1 MLKKKVLI
9 IMVVIVAIIVGVIA
23 YFSVSDL
30 QQENKIKTELTEISE
45 LANAENIDMDKINA
59 KLNSTVT
66 KGEYAI
72 VEKSAKQYLSDNF
85 NNSIEMANLLNDENI
100 TKMLTVENYKTDG
113 KEFKNTKAYL
123 SKTIQKL
130 EDCKNKY
137 YEFFTEEK
145 AMSYINDK
153 NLDSYYTDFYK
164 NEIVADTETQGN
176 DKTVE
181 NAINNTISTL
191 KTSEKIIDFLI
202 ENKNYWEIQDDN
214 IAFSSDSL
222 ANKYNELANNL

>member
-1 MLKKKVLI
+1 MKKKVLI
-9 IMVVIVAIIVGVIA
+9 ITAVIVAIIVGVIV
-23 YFSVSDL
+23 YFSFSDL
-30 QQENKIKTELTEISE
+30 KQEDKLKAELTEISE

-66 KGEYAI
+66 NGDYAI

-100 TKMLTVENYKTDG
+100 TKILTVENYKEDG

-123 SKTIQKL
+123 SETIQKL

-145 AMSYINDK
+145 TMSYINDK
-153 NLDSYYTDFYK
+153 NLDSYYIDFYK
-164 NEIVADTETQGN
+164 NEIVADTETEGN

-181 NAINNTISTL
+181 NAINSTISTL
-191 KTSEKIIDFLI
+191 KASEKIIDFLI
-202 ENKNYWEIQDDN
+202 ENKNSWEIQDDN

-222 ANKYNELANNL
+222 ANKYNELASNL